1 MGKTM
6 TIAGREYVA
15 AVRTKAFIISVVLM
29 PVLMG
34 GSILVQGM
42 MRDKR
47 DVNDQRFAV
56 LDRSGQFGDFLK
68 DKVSAYNE
76 TGVYRTDQ
84 ETGEKTQVRPRY
96 QIELIEPDEDGIAEQ
111 RLTLSGRV
119 RNKELQAFIEIG
131 ADVVDPRT
139 PEGAATIP
147 DSERVRYYAENAAL
161 DDLKDWI
168 APVINERLRNLRIAK
183 TQVDSEALAYVIKY
197 MPIEALGLATRDA
210 ATGEVK
216 EAIKSNPMLAIFV
229 PMGVMMMMFML
240 VMMGAAPLVNSVLE
254 EKMQRIA
261 EVLLGSVTPFQLM
274 MGKLLGTVGVSLT
287 VLGVYVIG
295 AGVAID
301 RGGYGDF
308 VPYEVLPWFLAYQ
321 IGAILMFGALFVA
334 LGSACNDMKEAQS
347 LMMPVWMLL
356 MVPMFVWLQVVKEP
370 LSGFATGLSLVPP
383 WTPMLMVI
391 RQSTPVQIPAWQP
404 WAGLAGVILVTLLC
418 VFIAGRI
425 FRVGILLQ
433 GNPPKVL
440 DMLRWAV
447 RG

>member
-56 LDRSGQFGDFLK
+56 LDHSGQFGDFLK
-68 DKVSAYNE
+68 DKVDAYNE
-76 TGVYRTDQ
+76 TGIFRTDQ

-96 QIELIEPDEDGIAEQ
+96 QIEVIAPDDNSIAEQ
-111 RLTLSGRV
+111 RLTLSDRV
-119 RNKELQAFIEIG
+119 RNKELQAFVEIG
-131 ADVVDPRT
+131 ANVVDPQT

-147 DSERVRYYAENAAL
+147 DSERIRYYAENAAL
-161 DDLKDWI
+161 DDLKDWV

-183 TQVDSEALAYVIKY
+183 TKVDSEALAYVIKY
-197 MPIEALGLATRDA
+197 MPVEALGLATRDA
-210 ATGEVK
+210 ATGGVK
-216 EAIKSNPMLAIFV
+216 EATKSNPMLAIFV

-301 RGGYGDF
+301 RGGYSDF